1 MNSPDPFVDATC
13 SQTAA
18 KLTVLLGLRGLSGSV
33 VWENGQ
39 YVANGTPCGPSV
51 HGVQEWINCQPGV
64 KP

>member
-1 MNSPDPFVDATC
+1 MNPTDPFIELVC
-13 SQTAA
+13 SHTAA
-18 KLTVLLGLRGLSGSV
+18 RLTFLLGLRGLSGSV

-51 HGVQEWINCQPGV
+51 LGVQEWINRQPGV